1 MGLPLPDE
9 LCSEL
14 EIDISLFLD
23 LSIDLPGGVALRA
36 QLPSGTF
43 PNLPDIV
50 GSLMGQLNSALT
62 PLMPVFRIIDVIIAI
77 VEFSK
82 AVPDALGPPP
92 DPLGVIKKLKKL
104 LKAFAKLAPLFPPIS
119 IPIMIVGVCKVV
131 VAALTALIDQIE
143 HSLTVTA
150 SLNLARDRAAALALD
165 PDLLEGAAALEAS
178 IDCAQV
184 NLDLQ
189 LSVGMSGLGPLN
201 KILDLLSLFASLI
214 GLPEFLKIDAG
225 TDPSAMLAP
234 LRVGVAALSAVCGS
248 IPV

>member
-14 EIDISLFLD
+14 AIDISAFLD
-23 LSIDLPGGVALRA
+23 LSIDLPGGVSLRA

-62 PLMPVFRIIDVIIAI
+62 PLMPIFRILDVVIAL
-77 VEFSK
+77 VEFAQS
-82 AVPDALGPPP
+82 VPDALGPPP
-92 DPLGVIKKLKKL
+92 DPMGVIKKLKKL
-104 LKAFAKLAPLFPPIS
+104 LKAFAKLASLFPPVS
-119 IPIMIVGVCKVV
+119 IPIMIVGVCKII

-143 HSLTVTA
+143 HSLTVSA
-150 SLNLARDRAAALALD
+150 SLDLARERATMLALD
-165 PDLLEGAAALEAS
+165 PLLLEGAAALEAS
-178 IDCAQV
+178 IDCAQA

-201 KILDLLSLFASLI
+201 RLLDLLSLFAGLV
-214 GLPEFLKIDAG
+214 GLPEFLTIDAG
-225 TDPSAMLAP
+225 ADPRAMLEP
-234 LRVGVAALSAVCGS
+234 LRAAVAALSVVCGS